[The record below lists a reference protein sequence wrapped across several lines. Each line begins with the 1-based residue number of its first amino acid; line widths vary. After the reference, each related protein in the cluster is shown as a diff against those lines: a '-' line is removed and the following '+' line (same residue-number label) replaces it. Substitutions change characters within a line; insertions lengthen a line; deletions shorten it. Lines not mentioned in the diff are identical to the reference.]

1 MEENNNE
8 TQLIKKEEKKK
19 ILKAREIIGFDY
31 LITLILV
38 DLAPSLFFEVVL
50 KNNIFLQ
57 NILSLIWY
65 IILPFVSAY
74 LIKICHFKKLKSYIT
89 QENYKKIRNYSI
101 LDLTI
106 LGFFLIVINL
116 NILIIPAL
124 ISYVLS
130 VIYLISEM
138 DKLSK
143 QV

>member
-38 DLAPSLFFEVVL
+38 NLAPSLFFEVVL

-124 ISYVLS
+124 ISYALS

>member
-138 DKLSK
+138 DKL
-143 QV
+143 